1 MMRKSKNLIL
11 NLFVATLVMFMSSCD
26 TLRSPD
32 NYTEEIRDAFCYN
45 IAKAMYY
52 VETES
57 DYGLDFPTTCF
68 AFTEDRDERFFESVE
83 DRVKKLIDDDFE
95 ERTPYKRALQELSS
109 SNKRAATV
117 FNYYVSLPAYFSN
130 YVRMSDELDFYVW
143 QTTEIN
149 SKIPVK
155 FMVNSEFYY
164 EVQIDEEDAISYV
177 LEQVFE
183 AMFD

>member
-1 MMRKSKNLIL
+1 MIRKSKNLVL
-11 NLFVATLVMFMSSCD
+11 NVLVASLVLFLSSCD
-26 TLRSPD
+26 ALRNPE
-32 NYTEEIRDAFCYN
+32 YYEEEIRDAFCYN

-52 VETES
+52 VDTES

-68 AFTEDRDERFFESVE
+68 AFTEDREERFFESVE
-83 DRVKKLIDDDFE
+83 DRAKKLIDDGFE
-95 ERTPYKRALQELSS
+95 ETPYKRALQELSS
-109 SNKRAATV
+109 SDKRAATV
-117 FNYYVSLPAYFSN
+117 FSYYVSLPAHFSN

-143 QTTEIN
+143 KTTEIN